1 MRLRNIK
8 TFRNDL
14 FYLNV
19 ILKDTLNSKL
29 PQSLD
34 RDLTFENEQVLEK
47 KKLNL

>member
-34 RDLTFENEQVLEK
+34 SDLTFENEQVK
-47 KKLNL
+47 TRRN

>member
-19 ILKDTLNSKL
+19 ISKDTLNSKL

-34 RDLTFENEQVLEK
+34 SDLTFENEQVK
-47 KKLNL
+47 RRRN

>member
-34 RDLTFENEQVLEK
+34 SDLTFENEQVK
-47 KKLNL
+47 RRRN

>member
-34 RDLTFENEQVLEK
+34 SDLTCENEQVK
-47 KKLNL
+47 RRRN